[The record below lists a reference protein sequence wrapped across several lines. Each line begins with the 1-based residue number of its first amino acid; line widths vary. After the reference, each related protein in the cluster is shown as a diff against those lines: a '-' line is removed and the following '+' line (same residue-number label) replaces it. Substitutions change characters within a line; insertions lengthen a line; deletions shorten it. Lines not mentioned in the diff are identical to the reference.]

1 MRSVNHIKRYEH
13 FLTPDLFKEREQGG
27 YKEHYIR
34 RKN

>member
-1 MRSVNHIKRYEH
+1 MRIVDHIKRYEQ
-13 FLTPDLFKEREQGG
+13 FLTPDFLEEREQGG